1 MNPPASP
8 RTQLLANFDPL
19 DVQTG
24 EMIAIQA
31 SKSRTPAQAASVVN
45 LHLKALIGEGAG
57 AACLAAEEMRVLL
70 NTGKVKKSSALQE
83 WSQALPQG
91 DTLHFAT
98 CISHVLGVHGLPGTN
113 VDRAF
118 TAARTRAAT
127 LLYTLSENSSAN
139 SAALLM
145 HGMVPSSSPAHIFS
159 KSNLCS
165 VFQAYRHSE
174 KYFLKIL
181 SRVTTSTNHTE

>member
-1 MNPPASP
+1 LNPPASP
-8 RTQLLANFDPL
+8 RTQLLARFDPL

-24 EMIAIQA
+24 EIIAIQA
-31 SKSRTPAQAASVVN
+31 SKSRTPTKAASVINPHV
-45 LHLKALIGEGAG
+45 KALIGEGAD
-57 AACLAAEEMRVLL
+57 AACLAAEEMRVLVKS
-70 NTGKVKKSSALQE
+70 GKVKKSSALQE
-83 WSQALPQG
+83 WSQVLQG

-127 LLYTLSENSSAN
+127 LLYTLAENSTAN

-145 HGMVPSSSPAHIFS
+145 HGMVQSSSPAHIL
-159 KSNLCS
+159 KSNLC
-165 VFQAYRHSE
+165 H
-174 KYFLKIL
+174 
-181 SRVTTSTNHTE
+181 